1 MFRNSVKLFTFA
13 QVLVNQSPHPS
24 SIGLAVVLAVVV
36 VVKGLDVVIVYGVGD
51 TVVVVDVVLVVA
63 TVLLG
68 KGL

>member
-1 MFRNSVKLFTFA
+1 MFKNSVKLFTFA
-13 QVLVNQSPHPS
+13 HVLVNQSPHPS

-36 VVKGLDVVIVYGVGD
+36 VKGFEVVIVYGVGD
-51 TVVVVDVVLVVA
+51 IVVVVVVVLVVA